1 MTVAQRHQ
9 FSLILAMLWRLLIA
23 RGTVAF
29 STAANPLLKS
39 SPHFFRVTG
48 NGWLVR
54 LQRTAFLLSE
64 RSDSLNF
71 RLYSSTTPRNNNN
84 GSNNH
89 DNWKV
94 PEYIDIPEENLDFSF
109 VRSSGAGGQNVNKV
123 NSQVQLR
130 LNVNEA
136 YWIPYEVRQRLMQQ
150 QANRISKEGVLT
162 IAAQEHRTQ
171 VANRKAAIQ
180 KLRDMLLQAWPR
192 PKERRIR
199 QGISIKTKEQRKE
212 FKRRRS
218 DVKAGRKKVDF

>member
-9 FSLILAMLWRLLIA
+9 FSIILVMLWRLIA
-23 RGTVAF
+23 RGTVAY
-29 STAANPLLKS
+29 STGAISLLKS
-39 SPHFFRVTG
+39 PPHCFRVTEY
-48 NGWLVR
+48 GWLIR
-54 LQRTAFLLSE
+54 AHRTAFLHPE
-64 RSDSLNF
+64 RFDSLNF
-71 RLYSSTTPRNNNN
+71 RLYSSTTPRNN
-84 GSNNH
+84 SNDNSNH

-123 NSQVQLR
+123 NSQVQVR
-130 LNVNEA
+130 LNVHEA
-136 YWIPYEVRQRLMQQ
+136 YWIPYEVRQRLLQQ

-171 VANRKAAIQ
+171 VANRKAAVQ
-180 KLRDMLLQAWPR
+180 KLQNMLLQAWPR
-192 PKERRIR
+192 PKERRMR

-218 DVKAGRKKVDF
+218 DVKEGRKKVDF